1 MKISLQWL
9 KSYIDLNLTPE
20 KLAEILTEIGL
31 EVEGF
36 ETTYP
41 VPGGLEGVVVG
52 EVIEC
57 GPHPNADRLSLT
69 KVDVGTDNLLQ
80 VVCGAPNVAKGQ
92 KVLVATVGT
101 SLYDKEGTPWKIK
114 KGKIRGEVSEGM
126 ICAEDE
132 LHLGDDH
139 SGIIVLDE
147 SAKVGTT
154 AREQLGIQADTVF
167 EIGLT
172 PNRSDATSHLGV
184 ALDLAAALKINYGH
198 DGIVQRPS
206 HDDWKVDNPVMPI
219 KVTVENE
226 EACPRYAGVCI
237 KGVRIGESPEW
248 LKSRLLSIGV
258 RPINNVVDIT
268 NFVLHEMGQ
277 PLHAFDYSQITQ
289 QEVRVKTLPSGT
301 NFKSLD
307 EEDRKLSAD
316 DLMICDGADQGMC
329 IAGVFGGINSGVKE
343 STTDIFLE
351 SAHFDAL
358 WVRRTSTR
366 HLLYTDAARTFEKG
380 SDPNI
385 CVTALKRAALL
396 IKELAG
402 GSIASDIIDIYPSPI
417 ERSVISLSY
426 AQLNKLVGTV
436 IPIEEVQSILTAMEM
451 DIKSVSAEG
460 LTVAVPTNKADVK
473 READLIEEVLRI
485 YGFNKVPVSDQM
497 SFAMQASAHPDPST
511 IKNRIANYLAS
522 NGFLEMMA
530 LSMVDRKYVEEVFD
544 VEESE
549 LIRINNTSN
558 VQIEVMRPDMM
569 ISALEAVV
577 HNQNRQQTTLRLFE
591 FGKTYRHA
599 EGGYVERSVLAL
611 TLAGFS
617 TDSWL
622 AGSLPSEKEFFV
634 LKSMVE
640 GIFTQLGLQ
649 GLKTSPAE
657 SKSFANGLQYGRGK
671 QHFASVGRVSQKLIQ
686 GMQIRGP
693 VFYADIDWDLV
704 LQFAKIDQVKL
715 SEISKYPTVR
725 RDLAMIID
733 KSVQFDQL
741 RALIEKRYR
750 KVISEIN
757 LFDVYEDEK
766 VLGEGKKSYALSI
779 VFQDPTRTFSDKDVD
794 KMIDTIVKDLGSQVG
809 AKLR

>member
-9 KSYIDLNLTPE
+9 KSYIDLNQSPE

-31 EVEGF
+31 EVEGY

-41 VPGGLEGVVVG
+41 VPGGLEGVIVG

-57 GPHPNADRLSLT
+57 SPHPNADRLSLT
-69 KVDVGTDNLLQ
+69 KVNIGADNLLQ

-132 LHLGDDH
+132 LNLGNDH
-139 SGIIVLDE
+139 SGIIVLDDMAE
-147 SAKVGTT
+147 VGTA
-154 AREQLGIQADTVF
+154 AREQMGIQADTIF

-198 DGIVQRPS
+198 DGVVQRPS
-206 HDDWKVDNPVMPI
+206 VATWQIDNQDLPI
-219 KVTVENE
+219 KVSVDDFQ
-226 EACPRYAGVCI
+226 ACPRYAGVCI
-237 KGVRIGESPEW
+237 QGVHIGESPDW
-248 LKSRLLSIGV
+248 LKARLLSIGV
-258 RPINNVVDIT
+258 RPINNVVDVT

-277 PLHAFDYSQITQ
+277 PLHAFDYRQVTN
-289 QEVRVKTLPSGT
+289 QEVRVKVLPDGT
-301 NFKSLD
+301 IFKSLD
-307 EEDRKLSAD
+307 EVDRKLSD
-316 DLMICDGADQGMC
+316 NDLMICDGEDRGMC
-329 IAGVFGGINSGVKE
+329 IAGVFGGINSGVTD

-351 SAHFDAL
+351 SAHFNAL

-366 HLLYTDAARTFEKG
+366 HLLYTDAAKTFEKG

-402 GSIASDIIDIYPSPI
+402 GSIASEIIDIYPDPVEPKVI
-417 ERSVISLSY
+417 ELSY
-426 AQLNKLVGTV
+426 AQLNKLVGTN
-436 IPIEEVQSILTAMEM
+436 IPTDEVQNILEAMEM
-451 DIKSVSAEG
+451 VIKSSDEEG
-460 LTVAVPTNKADVK
+460 LAVAVPTNKADVL

-497 SFAMQASAHPDPST
+497 SFAMQPSAHPDPST
-511 IKNRIANYLAS
+511 IKNKIANYLAS

-530 LSMVDRKYVEEVFD
+530 LSMVDRKYVEEVFEF
-544 VEESE
+544 EESA
-549 LIRINNTSN
+549 LVRINNTSN
-558 VQIEVMRPDMM
+558 VQIEVMRPDLM

-577 HNQNRQQTTLRLFE
+577 HNQNRQQTSLRLFE
-591 FGKTYRHA
+591 FGKTYQQ
-599 EGGYVERSVLAL
+599 EDGEYVERGVLSL
-611 TLAGFS
+611 TLSGFS
-617 TDSWL
+617 MDSWL
-622 AGSLPSEKEFFV
+622 ADSLPSEKEFFV

-640 GIFTQLGLQ
+640 GIFGQLGLQ
-649 GLKTSPAE
+649 GLKTSHSE
-657 SKSFANGLQYGRGK
+657 SKSFSSGLAYGRGK
-671 QHFASVGRVSQKLIQ
+671 QQFAAVGRVSENLIQ

-693 VFYADIDWDLV
+693 VFYAEIDWDLV

-715 SEISKYPTVR
+715 AAISRYPTVR
-725 RDLAMIID
+725 RDLAMVINRT
-733 KSVQFDQL
+733 VPFDQI

-766 VLGEGKKSYALSI
+766 VLGQGKKSYALSI

-794 KMIDTIVKDLGSQVG
+794 KMTDTIIADLGSQLG